1 MSCQFKSNFE
11 YRNYLTKHGAN
22 IISENNKIALINANY
37 FANNTNAE
45 NALIMDNSV
54 KTVNM
59 VNTGPL
65 LNSPYLYNG
74 LTDQNKP
81 YGYSES
87 DMKTGFINREINRYQ
102 LNNFKLV
109 KPEQYIYNKQ

>member
-22 IISENNKIALINANY
+22 IISENNIIAMQNANY

-45 NALIMDNSV
+45 NALIIDNSV

-59 VNTGPL
+59 VNTGQL
-65 LNSPYLYNG
+65 LDSPYLYNG
-74 LTDQNKP
+74 LTDTKKP

-87 DMKTGFINREINRYQ
+87 DMKTAFINREINRYQ
-102 LNNFKLV
+102 LNSFKLV